1 MRGVLGWL
9 QPRGGP
15 LGDGLRLAIVNSFFL
30 LSALLV
36 LGLLALAS
44 RVADWLFPAPTVFPA
59 LFMLIA
65 TALVA
70 SLVWFRF
77 GRAYR
82 NAARQRGLGTQADVF
97 GAIAAAPFVAFG
109 LVLVASGLLGVFA
122 AAITLSPGRAWDAF
136 TRIGYG
142 ILFGVIALASVVVAR
157 ISASDDGL

>member
-15 LGDGLRLAIVNSFFL
+15 LADGLRLAILNSGFL
-30 LSALLV
+30 LAALLV
-36 LGLLALAS
+36 LGMLALAS
-44 RVADWLFPAPTVFPA
+44 RAIGWLFPFPTLFPA
-59 LFMLIA
+59 LFMLGA

-70 SLVWFRF
+70 VFVWFRF

-82 NAARQRGLGTQADVF
+82 DAARQRGLGTQADIF

-109 LVLVASGLLGVFA
+109 LVLLASGLLGVFA

-157 ISASDDGL
+157 VAASDDGP